1 MSPIDFKLDHAVLD
15 VGANFDRAVDTLL
28 AAGFTV
34 SPESSHKG
42 MRNRR
47 IYFASTYLTLLQ
59 KLDGAATAPEAS
71 RGVIAVAFKGEALE
85 RMAQRWQERGMA
97 TADVVELSREV
108 VLDGT
113 PQTAKFRTL
122 DFPNHNL
129 GDIHAFL
136 CHHLT
141 PELLWRPEWQ
151 AHANG
156 VRDLIGIVVAAADPD
171 AAAREFARRI
181 GFTDPVA
188 VPGGFQV
195 SGVLFQP
202 LSESATAASSSGC
215 VVTALRFAAP
225 QDGCVQAA
233 EIPVRIEME
242 SARHSRP

>member
-1 MSPIDFKLDHAVLD
+1 MPPADLKLDHAVLD
-15 VGANFDRAVDTLL
+15 VGSHFDRTVETLS
-28 AAGFTV
+28 AAGFNV

-47 IYFASTYLTLLQ
+47 IYFGSTYLTLLQ
-59 KLDGAATAPEAS
+59 KLDEATKAPEAA

-85 RMAQRWQERGMA
+85 RMAQRWQEQG
-97 TADVVELSREV
+97 TAPGDVVELSREV

-113 PQTAKFRTL
+113 PQTARFRTL
-122 DFPNHNL
+122 DLPDDSL
-129 GDIHAFL
+129 DDIHAFL
-136 CHHLT
+136 CHHVT

-156 VRDLIGIVVAAADPD
+156 VSDLVGIVIAAADPE
-171 AAAREFARRI
+171 AAARGLARRLAA
-181 GFTDPVA
+181 GDPVA

-202 LSESATAASSSGC
+202 RSEDAAPGPSSGC

-225 QDGCVQAA
+225 QDGSVRPAG
-233 EIPVRIEME
+233 IPVRIELE
-242 SARHSRP
+242 SGGH